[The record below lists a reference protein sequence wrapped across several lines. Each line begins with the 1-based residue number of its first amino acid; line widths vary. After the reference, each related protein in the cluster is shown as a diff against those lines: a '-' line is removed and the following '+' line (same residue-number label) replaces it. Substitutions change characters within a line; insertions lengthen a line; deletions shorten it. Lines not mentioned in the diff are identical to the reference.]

1 MNQYPLWKNALVVIV
16 AVASIIIA
24 LPNFYGEDP
33 AVQVSLL
40 SEMPV
45 GEPLAEQIARELEND
60 GLEYLALERAENHI
74 LVRFA
79 ETEAQLRAVDVL
91 QATLGDEVTVALNL
105 APRMPGWMQ
114 SLGLRPMN
122 LGLDL
127 RGGVHFLLEVDMEAA
142 IEQALERYESDVRA
156 FLREEGIRY
165 SAVTVDRQRIRA
177 TLRDAADLD
186 RAVRGLRR
194 ELPGL
199 DVQAAT
205 ESGQPV
211 IELVV
216 SEQRMRE
223 IRTGAIQQNT
233 TTIRNRVD
241 ELGVAEPLVQRQG
254 DSGIVVQL
262 PGVQDTARAKRI
274 ISATAT
280 VEFRMQYLEGDAAA
294 AARTGRVP
302 PGAKLYKR
310 RDSGLP
316 VLLNREIIVTGDQL
330 TDASAGFDQNNR
342 PAVNITLDSQGG
354 RRMLDT
360 TRANLGKPMAVVFI
374 ENRPYTVLVNGEPE
388 TRFRTVE
395 EVISV
400 ATIQGVFS
408 NRFQITGLEPA
419 EARNLALL
427 LRAGSLAAPINIVE
441 ERTIGPS
448 LGADNIEQGV
458 KAVVIGSLMV
468 FVFMALYYRAFGL
481 IANIGLIMNVVQML
495 AVLSL
500 LQATLTL
507 PGIAGIVLT
516 IGMAVDANVLIFER
530 MREELRAGSNPQQAI
545 SQGYDKALSSIL
557 DGNITTLIAGVV
569 LFIFGTGPIKG
580 FAVTLSIGILTSMFT
595 AIIITRAVVNAIC
608 GGRRLQTLWI

>member
-60 GLEYLALERAENHI
+60 ALERAENHI

-156 FLREEGIRY
+156 FLREESIRY

-223 IRTGAIQQNT
+223 IR
-233 TTIRNRVD
+233 
-241 ELGVAEPLVQRQG
+241 
-254 DSGIVVQL
+254 
-262 PGVQDTARAKRI
+262 
-274 ISATAT
+274 
-280 VEFRMQYLEGDAAA
+280 
-294 AARTGRVP
+294 
-302 PGAKLYKR
+302 
-310 RDSGLP
+310 
-316 VLLNREIIVTGDQL
+316 
-330 TDASAGFDQNNR
+330 
-342 PAVNITLDSQGG
+342 
-354 RRMLDT
+354 
-360 TRANLGKPMAVVFI
+360 
-374 ENRPYTVLVNGEPE
+374 
-388 TRFRTVE
+388 
-395 EVISV
+395 
-400 ATIQGVFS
+400 
-408 NRFQITGLEPA
+408 
-419 EARNLALL
+419 
-427 LRAGSLAAPINIVE
+427 
-441 ERTIGPS
+441 
-448 LGADNIEQGV
+448 
-458 KAVVIGSLMV
+458 
-468 FVFMALYYRAFGL
+468 
-481 IANIGLIMNVVQML
+481 
-495 AVLSL
+495 
-500 LQATLTL
+500 
-507 PGIAGIVLT
+507 
-516 IGMAVDANVLIFER
+516 
-530 MREELRAGSNPQQAI
+530 
-545 SQGYDKALSSIL
+545 
-557 DGNITTLIAGVV
+557 
-569 LFIFGTGPIKG
+569 
-580 FAVTLSIGILTSMFT
+580 
-595 AIIITRAVVNAIC
+595 
-608 GGRRLQTLWI
+608 